1 MAAKSRA
8 KRHNNKRELHL
19 FKIGGFMEIA
29 MSVSVAVTLISIN
42 VSLILIASQLKVIA
56 EKMPRRGR

>member
-1 MAAKSRA
+1 
-8 KRHNNKRELHL
+8 
-19 FKIGGFMEIA
+19 MEIA
-29 MSVSVAVTLISIN
+29 MSVLVAVTLISIN